1 VTGAP
6 GVGKSSL
13 GYRIARELG
22 LGRVLRW
29 AITSRSTLRLGL
41 YDYDAIGRAQNAGLR
56 ARWHQQAGEP
66 VSMDVNESERAAAA
80 DIGDYLQL
88 GPLGTALLPYSIPRV
103 LLIDELDKSD
113 IDLPNDLLH
122 VFEEGEYTV
131 RELDRV
137 RALMP
142 VVEVHTDD
150 PGRTAKITE
159 GRVRCRAFPIIVITS
174 NREREF
180 PPAFLRRCLRL
191 EVQPPGREQ
200 LASMVAAQFSG
211 DRAGQDTAWLIR
223 DFLERRSRRRG
234 MGADQLL
241 NAVHLATSDA
251 YTADRSWDELLDL
264 VWRHLDETPPA

>member
-1 VTGAP
+1 VSEGKPFSEAGRNRREASAAHQDSVIRKWGIYGGTGIPPERPFTAEIWPPPPPWRSFTGGPLNPPPPDDAGDADRRIGPAASGPGHASDPQEVAAVNAAISLRRPLLVTGAP

-159 GRVRCRAFPIIVITS
+159 GR
-174 NREREF
+174 
-180 PPAFLRRCLRL
+180 
-191 EVQPPGREQ
+191 
-200 LASMVAAQFSG
+200 
-211 DRAGQDTAWLIR
+211 
-223 DFLERRSRRRG
+223 
-234 MGADQLL
+234 
-241 NAVHLATSDA
+241 H
-251 YTADRSWDELLDL
+251 
-264 VWRHLDETPPA
+264 